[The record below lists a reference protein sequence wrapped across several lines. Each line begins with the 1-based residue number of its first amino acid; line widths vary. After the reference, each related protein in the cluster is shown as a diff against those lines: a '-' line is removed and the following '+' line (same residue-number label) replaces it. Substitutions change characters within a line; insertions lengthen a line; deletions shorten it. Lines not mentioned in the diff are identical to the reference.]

1 METVKLNDIWNNI
14 IKYTVDNLI
23 KEDQIF
29 SFEQIIGNSKLKEI
43 SDDKKSL
50 MVVTES
56 EFAKNIIE
64 SEFINQIKN
73 GINQITSSDYD
84 VTFFTNDDWKKWG
97 KNEST
102 EEFFTFKTQSDSLNP
117 KYTLENFVPS
127 QSNKMLYTAAMSV
140 AIKPGKNWNPFFIYG
155 GSGLGKT
162 HLLHGI
168 GNFAKTRNP
177 NYSIRYIESKDF
189 GSLVTKAAV
198 SHQAGEQIE
207 NIKEEYIHYDML
219 LIDDIQFIQTMP
231 KVKEIFFGIF
241 SYFIEEGKQIVITS
255 DQYPEE
261 LKDFEAR
268 FITRFKSGLLLS
280 VLPPDI
286 DTAKKILRMKIN
298 QREDFNINNFEDS
311 ALEFIAVNF
320 GSSVRE
326 LEGALNRIILWTITN
341 DDIDTVT
348 LENLTEIF
356 KGMYNKRH
364 NVTTKRIIQS
374 VGKYYGIPEAAIMS
388 KARKADVMQARHI
401 AIYFCRTML
410 DMNLISIGRLFGKD
424 HTTIMNSIKKID
436 NERNKNNDLNIALFE
451 LRKIIVNN

>member
-1 METVKLNDIWNNI
+1 METIKLNDIWNNI
-14 IKYTVDNLI
+14 IKYTIENLI
-23 KEDQIF
+23 KEDQVF

-43 SDDKKSL
+43 NDDEKSL
-50 MVVTES
+50 MVVVETEFAKSIVES
-56 EFAKNIIE
+56 EFA
-64 SEFINQIKN
+64 NQIKD
-73 GINQITSSDYD
+73 GVNQITSSNYGIA
-84 VTFFTNDDWKKWG
+84 FFTDEDWKKWL
-97 KNEST
+97 KDET
-102 EEFFTFKTQSDSLNP
+102 TKELFIFKSQSDSLNP
-117 KYTLENFVPS
+117 RYSLETFVPS
-127 QSNKMLYTAAMSV
+127 KSNKMLYTAAMSV

-168 GNFAKTRNP
+168 GNFTKTKNP

-198 SHQAGEQIE
+198 SHKAGEEIE
-207 NIKEEYIHYDML
+207 NIKDEYINYDML

-241 SYFIEEGKQIVITS
+241 SYFIEQGKQIVITS

-286 DTAKKILRMKIN
+286 DTAKKILRNKISL
-298 QREDFNINNFEDS
+298 REDFNVNNFEDS

-341 DDIDTVT
+341 DDVDVVT
-348 LENLTEIF
+348 LEDLTEIF
-356 KGMYNKRH
+356 EGMYNKQH
-364 NVTTKRIIQS
+364 HVTSKRIIQS
-374 VGKYYGIPEAAIMS
+374 VGKYYGIPEESIMS
-388 KARKADVMQARHI
+388 KTRKADVMLARHI
-401 AIYFCRTML
+401 AIYFCRNIL
-410 DMNLISIGRLFGKD
+410 DMNLLTIGRLFGKD

-436 NERNKNNDLNIALFE
+436 NDRNKNNDLNIALFE
-451 LRKIIVNN
+451 LRKLIIKN